1 MGASSHVDCFPASLE
16 TVVAAH
22 AAELGVACPLISL
35 KSRSAFRP
43 YAGMVDVSTGEKK
56 PVARG
61 DTVEPAQCVV
71 ATASLFI
78 GHSPIAMM
86 MVPVVVMVMVA
97 VVVAVAV
104 VPMMMAPVITVVC
117 LLYEAAIDAG
127 VAHRH

>member
-1 MGASSHVDCFPASLE
+1 MPEWWMSPLE
-16 TVVAAH
+16 
-22 AAELGVACPLISL
+22 
-35 KSRSAFRP
+35 K
-43 YAGMVDVSTGEKK
+43 KK

-86 MVPVVVMVMVA
+86 MVPVIVMVVMVA
-97 VVVAVAV
+97 VVAVAVTVVV

>member
-1 MGASSHVDCFPASLE
+1 
-16 TVVAAH
+16 
-22 AAELGVACPLISL
+22 
-35 KSRSAFRP
+35 
-43 YAGMVDVSTGEKK
+43 
-56 PVARG
+56 
-61 DTVEPAQCVV
+61 VEPAQYVV
-71 ATASLFI
+71 ATARLFA

>member
-1 MGASSHVDCFPASLE
+1 M
-16 TVVAAH
+16 
-22 AAELGVACPLISL
+22 
-35 KSRSAFRP
+35 
-43 YAGMVDVSTGEKK
+43 
-56 PVARG
+56 
-61 DTVEPAQCVV
+61 EPAQYVV
-71 ATASLFI
+71 ATARLFA